1 MRDSV
6 TFVPGAVIFVIVMVL
21 VVPVGVMFA
30 GAIWSALFGWLG
42 SDDANQRAEG
52 PRSAESGRGD

>member
-1 MRDSV
+1 
-6 TFVPGAVIFVIVMVL
+6 MVL